1 MGRKKGGEM
10 SLKYAHEGYEYQDL
24 LSAYYILREI
34 INRNNCQFY
43 IDIKEINEDKFDDL
57 TINTDNKIIKN
68 QTAQHKMYIQII
80 KDVRKLSGETAIAD
94 RESLNSIIARKDE
107 IQAFADGLKVVIDRL
122 IIRARLDKTNLGQL
136 QKLVDLYKKQMG
148 LLEKVTELDVNLVIP
163 IKPTYTSNDDEFDWV
178 PAWVSRGRAK
188 MAKLLKAKGV
198 DEDLNLLDIKVPPVI
213 ED

>member
-1 MGRKKGGEM
+1 MINPLGIAIAAVAVATAAM
-10 SLKYAHEGYEYQDL
+10 IL
-24 LSAYYILREI
+24 LIEHQQNI
-34 INRNNCQFY
+34 I
-43 IDIKEINEDKFDDL
+43 DAGD
-57 TINTDNKIIKN
+57 KIIKN